1 MCPLVNGKKLFK
13 SDEKIKKQNLNTSQI
28 KAELKNLET
37 ELLKATRELL
47 EVEDRYRS
55 EKMELLAKIE
65 AYEAKLN
72 MLKSMI

>member
-1 MCPLVNGKKLFK
+1 ML
-13 SDEKIKKQNLNTSQI
+13 SIKKQNLNPGQI
-28 KAELKNLET
+28 QNELKNLEK

-47 EVEDRYRS
+47 KLEDRYRS

-72 MLKSMI
+72 MLKSMR